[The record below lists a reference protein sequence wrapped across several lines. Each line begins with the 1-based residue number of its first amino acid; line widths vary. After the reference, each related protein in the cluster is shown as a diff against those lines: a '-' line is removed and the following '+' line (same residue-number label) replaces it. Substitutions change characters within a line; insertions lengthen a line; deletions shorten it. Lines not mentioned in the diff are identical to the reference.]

1 MPQKCGDKHATSRVS
16 IDVRADRAVAAAT
29 GSRRDRG
36 DGFIAGGVRDK
47 KSAQPCA
54 RFDRSRSDE
63 MIHDTAIAGD
73 CDDADERPRAVTDVR
88 L

>member
-16 IDVRADRAVAAAT
+16 IGVRADRAVAAAT

-36 DGFIAGGVRDK
+36 DGFIAGGVPDK
-47 KSAQPCA
+47 KRAALRCSSI
-54 RFDRSRSDE
+54 DRDRT

-73 CDDADERPRAVTDVR
+73 SDDADERPRAVTDVR